1 MCNVKKVIV
10 MNTKKLRRLITA
22 SILAG
27 SLTFAPNIYNLP
39 AVSVA
44 YAETYEGVGDA
55 IGTDDEPPAKAK
67 LRAQKNAERNAVEQA
82 GTYLISKSKA
92 IATKIGYKLEEDEVI
107 TIASNIYKLKG
118 QPFVEPIPLKGEAQ
132 GYTKYV
138 VKVKIDIDT
147 NSLNEEIRK
156 WQQRNEKER
165 LQLVTQNNALQK
177 ENDALKK
184 RIAELEKNAAN
195 AKTAEAKAK
204 VKSEF
209 EQVDNDFKFNEK
221 TAEGNKY
228 AYNKNYEAA
237 SKSYADALKLKE
249 FEVETQVDYIMGD
262 RESPSIVKQRIKE
275 IAMQDAKK
283 QVTLFLIDYFKAR
296 NKNITEFELNQIKM
310 QTTSEKFERQI
321 KNITYKTGIILWIA
335 KIKVKIDDE
344 SVNKIMEIYNK
355 Q

>member
-55 IGTDDEPPAKAK
+55 IGSDDEPPAKAK

-237 SKSYADALKLKE
+237 SKSYADALKLKDFIIE
-249 FEVETQVDYIMGD
+249 GTGKYVMT
-262 RESPSIVKQRIKE
+262 SIDTEQ
-275 IAMQDAKK
+275 IAMQLARENALQSAMGKID
-283 QVTLFLIDYFKAR
+283 LFLINYFKNR
-296 NKNITEFELNQIKM
+296 NKSITEGEILQIKE
-310 QTTSEKFERQI
+310 TLYIVSEMFKPTMI
-321 KNITYKTGIILWIA
+321 KNKIIYEYKITFKFN
-335 KIKVKIDDE
+335 DE